1 MWRFDRTDDP
11 VPFDNFWG
19 RAEGE
24 CVTSLRAA
32 NNPQAG
38 NPGGPADVEL
48 SVDVYFPNTIG
59 TVAPELKGRTSHP
72 KGRNRLM
79 LDGHVEFL
87 RDART
92 PSG

>member
-1 MWRFDRTDDP
+1 MWRFDRPDDP
-11 VPFDNFWG
+11 VPLDNFWG
-19 RAEGE
+19 RTDAE

-38 NPGGPADVEL
+38 QSSGPADVEL
-48 SVDVYFPNTIG
+48 TVDVYFPNTIPS
-59 TVAPELKGRTSHP
+59 VQPELKGRTAHP

-79 LDGHVEFL
+79 LDGHVKHT

-92 PSG
+92 PSS